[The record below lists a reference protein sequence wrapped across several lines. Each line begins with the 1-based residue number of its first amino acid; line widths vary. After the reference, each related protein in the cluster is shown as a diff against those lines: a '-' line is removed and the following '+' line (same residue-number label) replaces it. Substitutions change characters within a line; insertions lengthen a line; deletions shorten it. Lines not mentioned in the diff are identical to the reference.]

1 MAWKQLALAAALL
14 GIAIPSEAFDT
25 RNESQTVMFYYA
37 FPLDARSDKERIP
50 WMGLQIQGKR
60 DYQSFNV
67 DTRLFSFEGGSAAAN
82 LAIVGAVAVGA
93 AVMVSQRGK
102 SSQQQ
107 DTVQQQQQA
116 AQQAQQQQQQP
127 PKPPAPTPCPQSCP

>member
-14 GIAIPSEAFDT
+14 GVAIPSEAFDT
-25 RNESQTVMFYYA
+25 RNESQQVMFYYA
-37 FPLDARSDKERIP
+37 FPLDAHSKKERIS
-50 WMGLQIQGKR
+50 WLGLQIQGKR

-67 DTRLFSFEGGSAAAN
+67 DTRLFSFAEGGSTAAN

-102 SSQQQ
+102 SAQQE
-107 DTVQQQQQA
+107 TAQQQQA
-116 AQQAQQQQQQP
+116 TQQAQQQQQQQ
-127 PKPPAPTPCPQSCP
+127 KPPAQPCPQACP